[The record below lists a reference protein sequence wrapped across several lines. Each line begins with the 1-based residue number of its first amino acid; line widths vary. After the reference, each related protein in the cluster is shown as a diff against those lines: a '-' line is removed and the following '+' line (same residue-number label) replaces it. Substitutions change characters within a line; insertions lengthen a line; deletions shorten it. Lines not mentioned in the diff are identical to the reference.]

1 MTDPDLGD
9 ALDPLIHAPVRL
21 RIVVTLDGLRHGD
34 SLSFTRLQDLLS
46 LTAGNLL
53 THLRKLE
60 EAGYLT
66 MTRSGR
72 RGGGT
77 TVSLTD
83 EGRAAFAGYRR
94 ALQRLLDVGAVNP
107 GSPR

>member
-1 MTDPDLGD
+1 MSGGD
-9 ALDPLIHAPVRL
+9 GGELLDPVIHAPARL

-66 MTRSGR
+66 MTRSSR

-77 TVSLTD
+77 TVCLTD

-94 ALQRLLDVGAVNP
+94 ALQRLLDAGGISP
-107 GSPR
+107 GPPR